1 MRRLWVALLAVTGW
15 AADAWLTKVA
25 PAMLPAERKAYL
37 ALSSVEERQNFQRLF
52 WTGKAVTEPEFLSRL
67 GYIDSHYGSGQTGS
81 GANTDQGRMYLALG
95 APTAVH
101 RTPSSRIF
109 YETEI
114 WFYDYA
120 PQTGYRSRLQFLFF
134 RPRNIGDFKLYSP
147 MINTI
152 RALLVPQSGTRS
164 MFGINDVITP
174 QDVRTRMNV
183 SPAEDEVL
191 EAALGVA
198 KGITGVGNSE
208 ILSRAMSPAEM
219 LRRDPKA
226 VVKSTFS
233 VAEQPDVR
241 IIQFWVDSTI
251 PVTDVQLRTRA
262 VSSLGVT
269 IERRSQAV
277 DRSEIPL
284 GYKEPRPV
292 LFTQRFFLPPGS
304 YSLIVEVDG
313 RRMTMPFRVADDPT
327 HAMTGEAFE
336 ERPGE
341 TKISLTPDP
350 RGEMAKEALA
360 RLKGN

>member
-1 MRRLWVALLAVTGW
+1 
-15 AADAWLTKVA
+15 
-25 PAMLPAERKAYL
+25 MLPAERKAYL
-37 ALSSVEERQNFQRLF
+37 ALGSAEERANFQRLF
-52 WTGKAVTEPEFLSRL
+52 WTGKAITEPEYLARL
-67 GYIDSHYGSGQTGS
+67 GYVDSHYGSGQTGS

-95 APTAVH
+95 APNAVH

-114 WFYDYA
+114 WFYDSV

-147 MINTI
+147 TIHTI
-152 RALLVPQSGTRS
+152 RALLVPQSGTRG
-164 MFGINDVITP
+164 MFGVNDVITP
-174 QDVRTRMNV
+174 QDVRTRLNV
-183 SPAEDEVL
+183 SPAEDEVV

-233 VAEQPDVR
+233 VAEQPEVR
-241 IIQFWVDSTI
+241 IIQFWVDGTI
-251 PVTDVQLRTRA
+251 PVTDVQVRARA
-262 VSSLGVT
+262 VTSLGVA
-269 IERRSQAV
+269 IERRSQLV

-284 GYKEPRPV
+284 GYPAPRPV
-292 LFTQRFFLPPGS
+292 LLTQRFFLPPGS
-304 YSLIVEVDG
+304 YSLLVEVDG
-313 RRMTMPFRVADDPT
+313 GRMTLPLRVAEDAGR
-327 HAMTGEAFE
+327 AMTGEAFD

-341 TKISLTPDP
+341 SKISLTPDP

-360 RLKGN
+360 RLKGNQ